1 MALELVTFEELADL
15 LTLTLTP
22 ITEYPALGIIKDSMI
37 NAFEAYLGRALS
49 NEERTDTQHIGKL
62 GRSMI
67 KLPGI
72 PITAVDS
79 VTVTQAGVSESYVET
94 THYEIMGFGLQL
106 HMALKN
112 CKVVIV
118 YTGGLSAV
126 SEEPGLN
133 RAALYQTAYEFQGR
147 AHIGA
152 ESVSTEGGSVS
163 RPALSLLAETK
174 RMLTKSVHPLKLRTA

>member
-1 MALELVTFEELADL
+1 MALLELVTFEELAKL
-15 LTLTLTP
+15 LTLTKTP
-22 ITEYPALGIIKDSMI
+22 ISEYPALEVIKDSVI
-37 NAFEAYLGRALS
+37 LAIEDHLGRSLN
-49 NEERTDTQHIGKL
+49 NEERTDTQYIGKL

-79 VTVTQAGVSESYVET
+79 VTVTQAGVSESYVEN
-94 THYEIMGFGLQL
+94 THYEIRGFGLQM
-106 HMALKN
+106 HMMLRN
-112 CKVVIV
+112 CKIVVV

-126 SEEPGLN
+126 SEEPKLN

-163 RPALSLLAETK
+163 RPALGLLDETK
-174 RMLTKSVHPLKLRTA
+174 RMLNKSGHPLKGA